1 MKNTSKLIKILA
13 ITNIIT
19 VIALFVLSYFLYIN
33 FRNHLVNVETNGDTG
48 VKVTNLEMYLRKA
61 GLVDVETTLT
71 HTLSNRWKNFKNT
84 TTKSSLMVNN

>member
-1 MKNTSKLIKILA
+1 MKNTRKLIKILA

-33 FRNHLVNVETNGDTG
+33 FRNDLVNVETNGDTG

-61 GLVDVETTLT
+61 GLVDGET
-71 HTLSNRWKNFKNT
+71 SRDDINPY
-84 TTKSSLMVNN
+84 SLEQMEEFQKYYDKK